1 MRVGIS
7 GFQPERLT
15 QMREARG
22 LSKINLG
29 RLVERSPSTITKW
42 ENGNHSPDAEVLYE
56 LSKILNCPVTWFTK
70 PYVSQVSQEEKKP
83 VFFRTLSATAKDL
96 CKASEIYMEWFQELS
111 SHFQEYVDYP
121 DVNVPHLYVDDYRAI
136 DNEIIIKMAY
146 ECRKLWGLG
155 IAPIDD
161 ILLVME
167 NAGIVCARFE
177 QGSSM
182 MDGYSQWNE
191 AEERPYV
198 ILASDK
204 DNYFRS
210 RFDAAHELGHIV
222 LHRYINKL
230 DSVCFKPI
238 EEQAH
243 TFASHFIFPEES
255 FSVELPSYP
264 TLENFVALKNR
275 WGISAQ
281 AMVVRAKNS
290 ELISQV
296 EYQRLYKSISA
307 RGWKKGEPLDDL
319 RKPETVRLLSRCLN
333 LLLDSGMFTKK
344 GLLEMLNF
352 PKGDIEDLCSVPKGF
367 LSESSILD
375 FKAKVQLKN
384 SLERS
389 GDIKLS
395 QQNVVSLFGKK

>member
-15 QMREARG
+15 QIREARG

-42 ENGNHSPDAEVLYE
+42 ENGSHSPDAEVLHE

-70 PYVSQVSQEEKKP
+70 VYSPQPEKNKKP
-83 VFFRTLSATAKDL
+83 VFFRTLSSTAKDL
-96 CKASEIYMEWFQELS
+96 CKASEIYMEWLQELS

-121 DVNVPHLYVDDYRAI
+121 DVNVPYLKVDDYRAI
-136 DNEIIIKMAY
+136 DDETIMKMAF

-155 IAPIDD
+155 IAPVDD
-161 ILLVME
+161 LLLVME
-167 NAGIVCARFE
+167 NAGIVCSRFE

-191 AEERPYV
+191 LEGRPYV

-210 RFDAAHELGHIV
+210 RFDAAHELGHVV

-230 DSVCFKPI
+230 DSICFKPI

-243 TFASHFIFPEES
+243 RFASYFIFPEEA
-255 FSVELPSYP
+255 FSVELPTYP
-264 TLENFVALKNR
+264 TLENFLALKSR
-275 WGISAQ
+275 WGMSAQ
-281 AMVVRAKNS
+281 AMVFRANKS
-290 ELISQV
+290 ELISQM

-307 RGWKKGEPLDDL
+307 RGWRKGEPLDDL
-319 RKPETVRLLSRCLN
+319 RKPESVRLLPRCLN
-333 LLLDSGMFTKK
+333 LLLDSGVFTKK
-344 GLLEMLNF
+344 SILETFNF
-352 PKGDIEDLCSVPKGF
+352 SKGDLEDLCSVPKGF
-367 LSESSILD
+367 LSESSVLD
-375 FKAKVQLKN
+375 FKSKVQLKN
-384 SLERS
+384 SLEQ
-389 GDIKLS
+389 K
-395 QQNVVSLFGKK
+395 QKAHEAQNVVSLFGEK